1 MAKTQ
6 KQSLN
11 YGDEIKKLRSQ
22 GPGRLYILRGEEDFL
37 RDSFLAELKKLCVE
51 EGTEAFNYHR
61 VEAAKPDIPAMRE
74 AAEAMPFMAERT
86 LTEVRDFDINKTA
99 AYDQEAFKALVADLP
114 EWTTLVFVF
123 APGYSLDSR
132 LGTVK
137 TLKSAGEDLEFTAP
151 REMELTRWIIRR
163 AESLGKRMAPG
174 TASYLAWVCGE
185 RMNTLIPEIL
195 KIAGVARGEEITR
208 ADIDAV
214 AKRAPETTIF
224 NLTDA
229 LGAKE
234 YDKAASL
241 LADLLADRD
250 EPPQKQIAMVS
261 EQFRRLYVARVAK
274 DFKKPDSYITDCIP
288 ELSGRSYPVTL
299 LKRACGNFSRER
311 LARAVRLCVECDS
324 GMKSGGPEPAE
335 LMKELLLK
343 LSMDRV

>member
-1 MAKTQ
+1 MAKAEQ
-6 KQSLN
+6 PRLD
-11 YGDEIKKLRSQ
+11 YGREIARLREE
-22 GPGRLYILRGEEDFL
+22 GPQRTYILRGEEDYL
-37 RDSFLAELKKLCVE
+37 RDSYLAELKKLCLD

-61 VEAAKPDIPAMRE
+61 LRGATLDMQQLTESV
-74 AAEAMPFMAERT
+74 EAMPFMGEHT
-86 LTEVRDFDINKTA
+86 LTEVRDFDINKTS
-99 AYDQEAFKALVADLP
+99 AYDQEALKALVADIP
-114 EWTTLVFVF
+114 EWATLVFVF
-123 APGYSLDSR
+123 APDYAPDSR
-132 LGTVK
+132 LGAVK
-137 TLKSAGEDLEFTAP
+137 ALKSAGTDLEFTAP
-151 REMELTRWIIRR
+151 QETELTRWIMRR
-163 AESLGKRMAPG
+163 VESTGKRIAPG
-174 TASYLAWVCGE
+174 TAGYLAWVCGE

-195 KIAGVARGEEITR
+195 KIAGVAREEEITR

-288 ELSGRSYPVTL
+288 ELSGKTYPITL
-299 LKRACGNFSRER
+299 LKRAVRSAEPSRFFKRSFLFS
-311 LARAVRLCVECDS
+311 LS
-324 GMKSGGPEPAE
+324 PPPE
-335 LMKELLLK
+335 
-343 LSMDRV
+343 